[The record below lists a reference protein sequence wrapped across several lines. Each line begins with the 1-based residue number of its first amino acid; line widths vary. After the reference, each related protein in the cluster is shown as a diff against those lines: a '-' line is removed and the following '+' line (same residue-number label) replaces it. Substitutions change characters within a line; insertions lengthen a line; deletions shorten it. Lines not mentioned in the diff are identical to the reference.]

1 MDNKVPF
8 RKNQESR
15 SLFSKQTPARD
26 RLSSRCWWFNTNWA
40 FLWKLPTIEPSQFS
54 WHWPLFIHEDE
65 RPSEAI
71 NYQVGNGSFS
81 HQHPAKSPSSSCTQ
95 TSGSGS
101 QCPTGA
107 RQHATTINTSNGG
120 YVLMLEPIGMLDKA

>member
-26 RLSSRCWWFNTNWA
+26 RLSS
-40 FLWKLPTIEPSQFS
+40 
-54 WHWPLFIHEDE
+54 
-65 RPSEAI
+65 
-71 NYQVGNGSFS
+71 S